1 MIKHYVLTLNPEAQ
15 YDWEQS
21 NLREPITGDR
31 PDFTAMLAEAVN
43 NQPGSYLISVNVEVK
58 VLEKVATNQYK
69 QLSLDL
75 PKANHVPQ
83 LEELMA
89 S

>member
-21 NLREPITGDR
+21 NLREPITGVC
-31 PDFTAMLAEAVN
+31 PDLTAMLAEAVD

-58 VLEKVATNQYK
+58 VLEKVATHDYQ
-69 QLSLDL
+69 QLSLNL
-75 PKANHVPQ
+75 PKLSSATQ